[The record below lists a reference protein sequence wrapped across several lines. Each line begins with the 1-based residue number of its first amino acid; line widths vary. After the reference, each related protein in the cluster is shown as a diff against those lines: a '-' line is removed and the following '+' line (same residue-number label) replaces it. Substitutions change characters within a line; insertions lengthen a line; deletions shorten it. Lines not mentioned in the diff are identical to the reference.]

1 MNHEQQIESR
11 IPDRRKND
19 CRSSVSE
26 SSVAHLHH
34 SQLTTERHRSGPKDA
49 PRPEHRDR
57 ERLGEGASIMVEV
70 IITTAVVTSIIV
82 IMAQLAWV
90 EVKRR
95 ARSRKRKI
103 RRAVTKRI
111 GTHSHKIFSRKPDYN
126 VAPPWGRTVSLEE
139 HRKQFSDSLFNQ

>member
-1 MNHEQQIESR
+1 
-11 IPDRRKND
+11 
-19 CRSSVSE
+19 
-26 SSVAHLHH
+26 
-34 SQLTTERHRSGPKDA
+34 
-49 PRPEHRDR
+49 
-57 ERLGEGASIMVEV
+57 MVEV

-103 RRAVTKRI
+103 RRAVTK
-111 GTHSHKIFSRKPDYN
+111 HSHKIFSRKPDYN